1 MTKKAI
7 LLKKAST
14 SCRKNETEFVE
25 FKYYANDMGYSDF
38 IILQESQGLKQAIEN
53 NPEIESVFIW
63 KLSQL
68 PRQGSFLYSI
78 RDYLLERKINLIVK
92 EPELILLDENKP
104 IPSSMILFD
113 IFITLVENER
123 ITLKARRRKKLK

>member
-14 SCRKNETEFVE
+14 SCQKNETEFVE
-25 FKYYANDMGYSDF
+25 FKHYANDMGYSEF
-38 IILQESQGLKQAIEN
+38 IILQESQGLKLTIEN

-68 PRQGSFLYSI
+68 PRQESFLYSI

-123 ITLKARRRKKLK
+123 ITLKARRRKNLK